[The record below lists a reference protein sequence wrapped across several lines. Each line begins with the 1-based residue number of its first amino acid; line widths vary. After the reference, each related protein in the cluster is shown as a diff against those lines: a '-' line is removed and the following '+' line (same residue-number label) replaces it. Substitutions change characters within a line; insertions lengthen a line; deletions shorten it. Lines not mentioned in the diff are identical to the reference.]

1 MEVIK
6 NIESTIE
13 ELTNSLKDCVLK
25 AYSYDF
31 LYTDKHE
38 NKNFIGEYSS
48 IINKIDDVKRAF
60 EDFKIDYETSYEV
73 AKRKNIEFVPNSR
86 ILAKEIKINTITKSI
101 SEKIEQLDFKVE
113 GKSLLYSNMTTNN

>member
-6 NIESTIE
+6 GIESNIEG
-13 ELTNSLKDCVLK
+13 LRDLLKDCVLK

-38 NKNFIGEYSS
+38 NKNFVGEYSS
-48 IINKIDDVKRAF
+48 IINKIDDINRAF

-73 AKRKNIEFVPNSR
+73 AKRKGIEFEPNSR
-86 ILAKEIKINTITKSI
+86 ILGKEIKINTLYKSVLV
-101 SEKIEQLDFKVE
+101 KIEQLEFKVE